1 MSSNGQNEGRPGVL
15 LADVVRARRVEL
27 ADDAGTVR
35 AVLSGGT
42 TPESPCGLMLN
53 DAGGTTRLAVHITT
67 HGTPQVD
74 ILGADG
80 TPKIH
85 LALDRDGAPLVAILG
100 QGSDGITFRVP
111 AGGAPT
117 MELIDAAGDARVHLR
132 ADEQGAGL
140 VMVAIPGRSQLILA
154 TRNAAPAV
162 LLTDKEGK
170 PRVSITMTEAD
181 GPDIR
186 TLQADGQTPAW
197 ASPAAERVPVA
208 ASDEPVEGN

>member
-1 MSSNGQNEGRPGVL
+1 MSGNGRNDSSPGVL

-42 TPESPCGLMLN
+42 TPESPCGLMLS
-53 DAGGTTRLAVHITT
+53 DAAGKPRLAVHITT

-74 ILGADG
+74 VLAADG
-80 TPKIH
+80 TPRLH
-85 LALDRDGAPLVAILG
+85 LALDGDGAPLLAILG

-132 ADEQGAGL
+132 ADQNGAGL
-140 VMVAIPGRSQLILA
+140 VLVAVPGRSQLILA

-162 LLTDKEGK
+162 LLTDTSGK

-186 TLQADGQTPAW
+186 TLEEDGHTPAW
-197 ASPAAERVPVA
+197 ATPRAAKPAADVPR
-208 ASDEPVEGN
+208 DGN

>member
-1 MSSNGQNEGRPGVL
+1 MSTNGRNDNTPGVL

-42 TPESPCGLMLN
+42 TAESPCGLMLN
-53 DAGGTTRLAVHITT
+53 DAQGKTRLAVHITT
-67 HGTPQVD
+67 NGTPQVD
-74 ILGADG
+74 LLGADG
-80 TPKIH
+80 TPKVH
-85 LALDRDGAPLVAILG
+85 LALDKDGAPLLAILG

-111 AGGAPT
+111 AAGAPT

-132 ADEQGAGL
+132 ADEAGAGL
-140 VMVAIPGRSQLILA
+140 VLVAIPGRSQLILA
-154 TRNAAPAV
+154 TRNAAPAM

-170 PRVSITMTEAD
+170 PRVSITMTEQD

-186 TLQADGQTPAW
+186 TLQPDGQTPAW
-197 ASPAAERVPVA
+197 ATPSAEKPAPVP
-208 ASDEPVEGN
+208 DEPIEGN